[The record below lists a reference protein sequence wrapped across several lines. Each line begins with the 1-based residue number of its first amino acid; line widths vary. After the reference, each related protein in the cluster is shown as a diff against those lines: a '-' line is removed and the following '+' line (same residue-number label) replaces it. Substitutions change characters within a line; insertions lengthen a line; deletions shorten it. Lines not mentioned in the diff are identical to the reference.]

1 MTRNLWR
8 LWEQWIVEVVCLKW
22 ISLLKIKES
31 TWSNK
36 PEESRDNSKNNNL
49 NRDEKKDSLKT

>member
-49 NRDEKKDSLKT
+49 KRDEKKDSLKT